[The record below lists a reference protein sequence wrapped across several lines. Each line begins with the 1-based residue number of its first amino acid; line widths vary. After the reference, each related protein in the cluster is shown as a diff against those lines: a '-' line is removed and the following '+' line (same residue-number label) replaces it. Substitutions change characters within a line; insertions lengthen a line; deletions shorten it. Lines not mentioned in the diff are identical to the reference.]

1 MKRLA
6 VALLAE
12 KAGIEVEEALA
23 AIRADKPDLV
33 IADIQMPR
41 MDGFALVGQLLE
53 DFPIYRCSPC
63 RAMRE
68 PKRLRRITSFCN

>member
-41 MDGFALVGQLLE
+41 MDGFALVGQL
-53 DFPIYRCSPC
+53 
-63 RAMRE
+63 
-68 PKRLRRITSFCN
+68 

>member
-1 MKRLA
+1 LKRLA

-41 MDGFALVGQLLE
+41 MDGFALVGQLKE
-53 DFPIYRCSPC
+53 EFPDLSVL
-63 RAMRE
+63 A
-68 PKRLRRITSFCN
+68 LVG